1 MSGPK
6 RRRASPHPSRRGSGR
21 GSGGSSRRR
30 PGRGHGPLRVVR
42 PPRRRRLPFLIAC
55 FLIIGSLVVG
65 VVSVQ
70 ALVAQ
75 SSFRMQEL
83 TRRNS
88 ELVQASGQLQLQ
100 IAELS
105 APRRIAKEARRL
117 GYRLPDP
124 GQLETVAVKGRP

>member
-1 MSGPK
+1 VIRPA
-6 RRRASPHPSRRGSGR
+6 RRRH
-21 GSGGSSRRR
+21 
-30 PGRGHGPLRVVR
+30 
-42 PPRRRRLPFLIAC
+42 LPFLIAC

-83 TRRNS
+83 SRRNS
-88 ELVQASGQLQLQ
+88 ELAQASGRLQLQ

-124 GQLETVAVKGRP
+124 GQLQTVAVKGRP